1 MFSFFKK
8 KPPLPVADPAVTGTP
23 AGTSADQSSGE
34 TAAKAAVLPTEATL
48 PAPIPAAAA
57 AARTA
62 DPSGLAV
69 PVANSEFVAARIAAE
84 AGASLPPAPVT
95 PPHEGPAAPS
105 PVEPVHAQASTP
117 VNETGVATPAATFS
131 NVDFPQPVGPTTDTN
146 SPGATVRDTSLTA
159 VYRWPGLS
167 RATKVQRIESKRS
180 ASFIS
185 SGTGRAAR
193 TRW

>member
-131 NVDFPQPVGPTTDTN
+131 KTVPPVIEPTVPTPATPVAEVRSSDTAPA
-146 SPGATVRDTSLTA
+146 PGVRPGQMARA
-159 VYRWPGLS
+159 VRP
-167 RATKVQRIESKRS
+167 V
-180 ASFIS
+180 
-185 SGTGRAAR
+185 
-193 TRW
+193 